1 MRPGHQCQWT
11 LTNSGGIPEY
21 ATPELAMILERNYDL
36 VNKLA
41 DSITTLK
48 ENETL
53 RSQMAKN
60 AKERSLRYTKEV
72 FYTDFVDRFK
82 DI

>member
-1 MRPGHQCQWT
+1 
-11 LTNSGGIPEY
+11 
-21 ATPELAMILERNYDL
+21 MILERNYDV

-41 DSITTLK
+41 HSITTLM

>member
-1 MRPGHQCQWT
+1 
-11 LTNSGGIPEY
+11 
-21 ATPELAMILERNYDL
+21 MILERNADL
-36 VNKLA
+36 VSKLA

>member
-1 MRPGHQCQWT
+1 
-11 LTNSGGIPEY
+11 
-21 ATPELAMILERNYDL
+21 MILERNADL
-36 VNKLA
+36 VSKLS

-82 DI
+82 DR